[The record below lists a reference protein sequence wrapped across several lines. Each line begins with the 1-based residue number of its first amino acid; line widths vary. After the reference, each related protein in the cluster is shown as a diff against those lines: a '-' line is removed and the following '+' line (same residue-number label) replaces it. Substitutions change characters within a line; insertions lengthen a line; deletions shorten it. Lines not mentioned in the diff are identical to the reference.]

1 MNWFIKLSLL
11 KKVTVTTL
19 FATIFIFIFCIPCM
33 FFGYQDIAFG
43 VLFGGLGSCA
53 SFALFTI
60 KEDKLSP
67 KASMHLSIVFVV
79 CMALI
84 HASTIILAGCLSY
97 LCHIYVFN
105 IFATFISS
113 FIGLMCFIVL
123 VMIDNKKENK

>member
-11 KKVTVTTL
+11 KKVAVVTL
-19 FATIFIFIFCIPCM
+19 FVTIFSFVFCLPCI

-43 VLFGGLGSCA
+43 VLLGGLGSCA

-60 KEDKLSP
+60 KEDKLPP
-67 KASMHLSIVFVV
+67 KMLMRLSVVFVV

-84 HASTIILAGCLSY
+84 HVSTIVLAGCLYY
-97 LCHIYVFN
+97 LCQIHIFN

-113 FIGLMCFIVL
+113 FIGLICFVIL
-123 VMIDNKKENK
+123 VFIDNKKGK